1 MAMADNMRALLAQRR
16 RGHSL
21 PQGLY
26 VGLEAHELDRRAIFE
41 RHWLQAGLVAQIPR
55 PGDYLTF
62 EVSGSSVIILRH
74 DDGGIRAFFNTCR
87 HRGARLCRDGGGH
100 IPRRLVCPYHQWA
113 YDLNGHLAQA
123 PRMHEEFDRR
133 GIRLAAARVET
144 VAGLIYV
151 CLTEDA
157 PDFAPFRA
165 ALEPM
170 LEPHELIHAR
180 VAHTVTLVERANW
193 KLVMENAR
201 ECYHCR
207 AGHPQLMRS
216 FSDFT
221 APDVSGRAAD
231 WIAAYEARCQA
242 RNLRSGTVT
251 GPWYEIGRY
260 PLTEGAISYTMDG
273 RPAVAKRLGRVGDGD
288 VGVMWWAVQPNG
300 FNHVA
305 GDYGFFFQAL
315 PTGPLETT
323 VTGTWIVHKDAVEG
337 VDYDPKRLTEVWSA
351 TNDQDRALSENN
363 QRGVESLAYTPG
375 PYSQTSEQL
384 TLRLIDWYCGAAERY
399 LSGVSSESD
408 TPALRSAAINGSSCV
423 R

>member
-1 MAMADNMRALLAQRR
+1 MSMAEKIRALLAGRR
-16 RGHSL
+16 QGFSL

-26 VGLEAHELDRRAIFE
+26 LDPEAHEFDRHAIFE
-41 RHWLQAGLVAQIPR
+41 RHWLQAGLVSQLRR

-62 EVSGSSVIILRH
+62 EAVGTSVIVLR
-74 DDGGIRAFFNTCR
+74 DDRGEIAAFFNTCR
-87 HRGARLCRDGGGH
+87 HRGARLCRETAGH
-100 IPRRLVCPYHQWA
+100 ISRRLVCPYHQWA
-113 YDLNGHLAQA
+113 YDLQGHLAQS
-123 PRMHEEFDRR
+123 PRMHPGFERQ
-133 GIRLAAARVET
+133 GIRLAPARVET
-144 VAGLIYV
+144 VAGVIYV
-151 CLTEDA
+151 CLGEDA

-170 LEPHELIHAR
+170 LEPHELIHAK
-180 VAHTVTLVERANW
+180 VAHTVTLIERADW

-207 AGHPQLMRS
+207 AGHPELMRS

-221 APDVSGRAAD
+221 APDVSGRATD
-231 WIAAYEARCQA
+231 WIATYEARCEA
-242 RNLRSGTVT
+242 RGLKSGSVI

-260 PLTEGAISYTMDG
+260 PLTEGVVSYTMDG
-273 RPAVAKRLGRVGDGD
+273 RPAVAKTLGRVGDGD
-288 VGVMWWAVQPNG
+288 VGVMWWALQPNG

-305 GDYGFFFQAL
+305 GDYGFFFQAV

-323 VTGTWIVHKDAVEG
+323 VTGTWIVHEDAVEG
-337 VDYDPKRLTEVWSA
+337 VDYDLARLSEVWTA

-363 QRGVESLAYTPG
+363 QRGVESRAYVPG

-384 TLRLIDWYCGAAERY
+384 VLRFADWYCGAAERH
-399 LSGVSSESD
+399 L
-408 TPALRSAAINGSSCV
+408 AIPT

>member
-1 MAMADNMRALLAQRR
+1 MSMAEKMRALLAERR
-16 RGHSL
+16 RGFTL

-26 VGLEAHELDRRAIFE
+26 VDPQAHEFDRRAIFE
-41 RHWLQAGLVAQIPR
+41 RHWLQAGLVSQLSR

-62 EVSGSSVIILRH
+62 EVGSSSVIVLRN
-74 DDGGIRAFFNTCR
+74 DQGDIGAFFNTCR
-87 HRGARLCRDGGGH
+87 HRGARLCREKTGH
-100 IPRRLVCPYHQWA
+100 ISRRLVCPYHQWA
-113 YDLNGHLAQA
+113 YDLQGHLAQA
-123 PRMHEEFDRR
+123 PRMHPAFERE
-133 GIRLAAARVET
+133 GIRLAPVRVET
-144 VAGLIYV
+144 VAGVIFV
-151 CLTEDA
+151 CLSEDA

-165 ALEPM
+165 ALEPR
-170 LEPHELIHAR
+170 LEPHELIHAK
-180 VAHTVTLVERANW
+180 VAHTVTLIERADW

-207 AGHPQLMRS
+207 AGHPELMRS

-231 WIAAYEARCQA
+231 WIATYEARCEA
-242 RNLRSGTVT
+242 RGLKSGSVI

-260 PLTEGAISYTMDG
+260 PLTEGVLSYTMDG
-273 RPAVAKRLGRVGDGD
+273 RPAVTKRLGRVGDGD
-288 VGVMWWAVQPNG
+288 VGVMWWALQPNG

-323 VTGTWIVHKDAVEG
+323 VTGTWIVHEEAVEG
-337 VDYDPKRLTEVWSA
+337 VDYDLARLAEVWTA

-363 QRGVESLAYTPG
+363 QRGVVSLAYTPG

-384 TLRLIDWYCGAAERY
+384 VLRFADWYCDAAERY
-399 LSGVSSESD
+399 LANL
-408 TPALRSAAINGSSCV
+408 TR
-423 R
+423 

>member
-1 MAMADNMRALLAQRR
+1 MSTVEKMRALLAQRR
-16 RGHSL
+16 HGLSL

-26 VGLEAHELDRRAIFE
+26 VGPEAHEFDRHAIFE
-41 RHWLQAGLVAQIPR
+41 RHWLQAGLLSQIPR
-55 PGDYLTF
+55 AGDYLTF
-62 EVSGSSVIILRH
+62 EVAGSSVIVLRG
-74 DDGGIRAFFNTCR
+74 DDGGIGAFFNTCR
-87 HRGARLCRDGGGH
+87 HRGARLCRDKAGH
-100 IPRRLVCPYHQWA
+100 LGRRLVCPYHQWA
-113 YDLNGHLAQA
+113 YDLQGRLAQA
-123 PRMHEEFDRR
+123 PRMHPGFERE
-133 GIRLAAARVET
+133 GIRLATVRVET
-144 VAGLIYV
+144 VAGVIFV
-151 CLTEDA
+151 CLSEDA

-170 LEPHELIHAR
+170 LEPHELTRAK
-180 VAHTVTLVERANW
+180 VVHTATLVERANW

-207 AGHPQLMRS
+207 AGHPELMRS

-221 APDVSGRAAD
+221 AADVSGRAAA
-231 WIAAYEARCQA
+231 WIAAYEARCEA
-242 RNLRSGTVT
+242 RGLKNGSVV
-251 GPWYEIGRY
+251 GPWYEVGRY
-260 PLTEGAISYTMDG
+260 PLTEGALSYTMDG

-323 VTGTWIVHKDAVEG
+323 VTGTWIVHEDAVEG
-337 VDYDPKRLTEVWSA
+337 VDYDLARLLEVWTA

-384 TLRLIDWYCGAAERY
+384 VLRLVDWYCGAAERY
-399 LSGVSSESD
+399 LAT
-408 TPALRSAAINGSSCV
+408 TPDR
-423 R
+423 